1 MSKRDYYEVLGL
13 TKGAS
18 QDEIKKAYRKLA
30 KELHPD
36 IGGDEDKFKEVSEA
50 YEVLSDDDKKAKYD
64 RFGHNSDNRG
74 NRDDMF
80 RGFHDMFGHHFNQGH
95 KQVRVGETLSLTVQL
110 TLEEI
115 FSGVNKT
122 YNYNR
127 NVSCTDCE
135 GHGGTDPYDCPS
147 CNGSGMVTTLTR
159 TPMGVYQTTQPC
171 PSCDATGTK
180 HRTPCNTCN
189 GSGLNN
195 VRETVDVTVPAGIQN
210 GMTFVMEGKGQ
221 GIKSGHNGDLHI
233 KIIELP
239 HKVFTRIGADLKMN
253 LKLNYPQLVLGDK
266 VEIDTI
272 EGSKIRM
279 SVPEYSD
286 VGTNLRVPF
295 KGISVYGK
303 EGRGDLIVTLGIEI
317 PKNLDDDAKEAVINL
332 KEKLARE
339 G

>member
-13 TKGAS
+13 AKGVS

-36 IGGDEDKFKEVSEA
+36 KGGDEDKFKEVSEA

-74 NRDDMF
+74 NPDDMF
-80 RGFHDMFGHHFNQGH
+80 RGFHDIFGRHFNQGH
-95 KQVRVGETLSLTVQL
+95 KQVRVGETLRLTVKL

-122 YNYNR
+122 YTYNR

-135 GHGGTDPYDCPS
+135 GHGGSDPYDCPS
-147 CNGSGMVTTLTR
+147 CNGSGVVTSLTR
-159 TPMGVYQTTQPC
+159 TPMGVFQTTQPC

-180 HRTPCNTCN
+180 YRTPCNTCN

-195 VRETVDVTVPAGIQN
+195 VKETVDVTVPAGIQN

-239 HKVFTRIGADLKMN
+239 HKLFTRIGADLKMN
-253 LKLNYPQLVLGDK
+253 LKLSYPQLVLGDK

-272 EGSKIRM
+272 EGNKIRM

-295 KGISVYGK
+295 KGVSVYGK

-317 PKNLDDDAKEAVINL
+317 PKKLNDDAKEAVINL

-339 G
+339 E

>member
-36 IGGDEDKFKEVSEA
+36 KGGDEDKFKEVSEA
-50 YEVLSDDDKKAKYD
+50 YEVLSNDDKKEKYD

-74 NRDDMF
+74 NPDDMF
-80 RGFHDMFGHHFNQGH
+80 RGFHDIFGRHFNQGH
-95 KQVRVGETLSLTVQL
+95 KQVRVGETLSLTVKL

-147 CNGSGMVTTLTR
+147 CNGSGMVTNLTR

-180 HRTPCNTCN
+180 HRTLCNTCN

-195 VRETVDVTVPAGIQN
+195 VRETVDITVPAGIQN

-221 GIKSGHNGDLHI
+221 GIKSGNNGDLHI

-239 HKVFTRIGADLKMN
+239 HKVFTRVGADLKMN
-253 LKLNYPQLVLGDK
+253 IKLSYPQLVLGDK

-272 EGSKIRM
+272 EGNKIRM
-279 SVPEYSD
+279 NVPEYSD

-295 KGISVYGK
+295 KGVTIYGK

-317 PKNLDDDAKEAVINL
+317 PKTLDDDAKEAVINL
-332 KEKLARE
+332 KEKLAKE
-339 G
+339 E

>member
-1 MSKRDYYEVLGL
+1 MSKKDYYEVLGL
-13 TKGAS
+13 TKGVS

-36 IGGDEDKFKEVSEA
+36 KGGDEDKFKEVSEA
-50 YEVLSDDDKKAKYD
+50 YEVLSNDDKKAKYD

-74 NRDDMF
+74 NPDDMF
-80 RGFHDMFGHHFNQGH
+80 RGFHDVFGRHFNQGH
-95 KQVRVGETLSLTVQL
+95 KQVRVGETLSLTVKL

-115 FSGVNKT
+115 FSGVNKN

-147 CNGSGMVTTLTR
+147 CNGSGMVTSLTR
-159 TPMGVYQTTQPC
+159 TPMGVFQTTQPC
-171 PSCDATGTK
+171 PACDATGTK
-180 HRTPCNTCN
+180 HRTPCNTCS
-189 GSGLNN
+189 GSGLTNIK
-195 VRETVDVTVPAGIQN
+195 ETVELTVPAGIQN
-210 GMTFVMEGKGQ
+210 GMTFVMQGKGQ
-221 GIKSGHNGDLHI
+221 GIKSGDNGDLHI

-239 HKVFTRIGADLKMN
+239 HKVFTRAGADLKMN

-272 EGSKIRM
+272 EGNKIRM

-295 KGISVYGK
+295 KGVTVYGK
-303 EGRGDLIVTLGIEI
+303 DGRGDLIVTLSIEI
-317 PKNLDDDAKEAVINL
+317 PKKLGDDAKEAVINL
-332 KEKLARE
+332 KEKLAKE
-339 G
+339 E

>member
-13 TKGAS
+13 AKGAS

-36 IGGDEDKFKEVSEA
+36 RGGDEDKFKEVSEA
-50 YEVLSDDDKKAKYD
+50 YEVLSDEDKKSKYD

-74 NRDDMF
+74 NPDDMF
-80 RGFHDMFGHHFNQGH
+80 RGFHDIFGRHFSQGH
-95 KQVRVGETLSLTVQL
+95 RQVRVGETLSLTVKL

-122 YNYNR
+122 YSYNR
-127 NVSCTDCE
+127 NVSCTDCD
-135 GHGGTDPYDCPS
+135 GHGGTDPYDCPA
-147 CNGSGMVTTLTR
+147 CNGTGMVTNLTR
-159 TPMGVYQTTQPC
+159 TPMGVFQSSQPC

-180 HRTPCNTCN
+180 HKTPCNTCN

-195 VRETVDVTVPAGIQN
+195 VKETIDVTVPAGIQN

-221 GIKSGHNGDLHI
+221 GIKSGENGDLHI

-239 HKVFTRIGADLKMN
+239 HKVFTRVGADLKMN
-253 LKLNYPQLVLGDK
+253 LKLTYPQLVLGDK
-266 VEIDTI
+266 VEIETI

-286 VGTNLRVPF
+286 VGSNLRVPF
-295 KGISVYGK
+295 KGINVYGK

-317 PKNLDDDAKEAVINL
+317 PKKLDDDAKEAVINL

-339 G
+339 Q

>member
-1 MSKRDYYEVLGL
+1 MSKRDYYSVLGL
-13 TKGAS
+13 AKGAS

-36 IGGDEDKFKEVSEA
+36 KGGDENKFKEVSEA
-50 YEVLSDDDKKAKYD
+50 YEVLSDEDKKSNYD
-64 RFGHNSDNRG
+64 RFGHNQPRG
-74 NRDDMF
+74 GGGNPF
-80 RGFHDMFGHHFNQGH
+80 GFNMEDIFGSHFNQGY
-95 KQVRVGETLSLTVQL
+95 KQVRVGESLSITVKL

-147 CNGSGMVTTLTR
+147 CNGSGMITNLTR
-159 TPMGVYQTTQPC
+159 TPMGVFQSSQPC
-171 PSCDATGTK
+171 PNCDAIGTK
-180 HRTPCNTCN
+180 HRTPCNTCS
-189 GSGLNN
+189 GSGLTNIK
-195 VRETVDVTVPAGIQN
+195 ETVEVTVPAGIQN

-221 GIKSGHNGDLHI
+221 GIKSGNNGDLHI

-253 LKLNYPQLVLGDK
+253 LKLSYPQLVLGDK

-272 EGSKIRM
+272 EGNKIRM

-295 KGISVYGK
+295 KGVSVYGK
-303 EGRGDLIVTLGIEI
+303 DGRGDLIVTLGIEI
-317 PKNLDDDAKEAVINL
+317 PKALDDEAKEAVINL
-332 KEKLARE
+332 KEKLAKE
-339 G
+339 K

>member
-1 MSKRDYYEVLGL
+1 MSKRDYYAVLGL

-36 IGGDEDKFKEVSEA
+36 KGGDEDKFKEVSEA
-50 YEVLSDDDKKAKYD
+50 YEVLSDEDKKSNYD
-64 RFGHNSDNRG
+64 RFGHNQPRG
-74 NRDDMF
+74 GGGNPF
-80 RGFHDMFGHHFNQGH
+80 GFNAEDIFGRHFNQGY
-95 KQVRVGETLSLTVQL
+95 KQVRVGETLSLTVKL

-122 YNYNR
+122 YSYNR

-135 GHGGTDPYDCPS
+135 GHGGTDPYDCPA
-147 CNGSGMVTTLTR
+147 CDGSGMITNLTR
-159 TPMGVYQTTQPC
+159 TPMGVFQTSQPC
-171 PSCDATGTK
+171 PTCDATGTK
-180 HRTPCNTCN
+180 HRTPCNTCS
-189 GSGLNN
+189 GSGLTNIK
-195 VRETVDVTVPAGIQN
+195 ETVEVTVPAGIQN

-221 GIKSGHNGDLHI
+221 GIKSGNNGDLHI

-253 LKLNYPQLVLGDK
+253 LKLSYPQLVLGDK

-272 EGSKIRM
+272 EGNKIRM

-303 EGRGDLIVTLGIEI
+303 DGRGDLIVTLGIEI
-317 PKNLDDDAKEAVINL
+317 PKALDDEAKEAVINL
-332 KEKLARE
+332 KEKLAKE
-339 G
+339 E

>member
-36 IGGDEDKFKEVSEA
+36 KGGDEDKFKEVSEA

-74 NRDDMF
+74 NPDDMF
-80 RGFHDMFGHHFNQGH
+80 RGFHDIFGRHFNQGH
-95 KQVRVGETLSLTVQL
+95 KQVRVGETLSLTVKL

-122 YNYNR
+122 YSYNR

-147 CNGSGMVTTLTR
+147 CNGSGMVTSLTR
-159 TPMGVYQTTQPC
+159 TPMGVFQTTQPC

-195 VRETVDVTVPAGIQN
+195 VKETVEVTVPAGIQN

-221 GIKSGHNGDLHI
+221 GIKSGQSGDLHI

-239 HKVFTRIGADLKMN
+239 HKLFTRVGSDLKMN
-253 LKLNYPQLVLGDK
+253 LKLSYPQLVLGDK

-272 EGSKIRM
+272 EGNKIRM

-295 KGISVYGK
+295 KGVSVYGK
-303 EGRGDLIVTLGIEI
+303 EGRGDLIVTLGVEI
-317 PKNLDDDAKEAVINL
+317 PKKLDDDAKEAVINL

-339 G
+339 E

>member
-50 YEVLSDDDKKAKYD
+50 YEILSDEDKKSKYD
-64 RFGHNSDNRG
+64 RFGHSSDNRG
-74 NRDDMF
+74 NPDDMF
-80 RGFHDMFGHHFNQGH
+80 RGFHDIFGNHFNQG
-95 KQVRVGETLSLTVQL
+95 QRVRVGETLRLTVNL

-115 FSGVNKT
+115 FNGTTKT
-122 YNYNR
+122 YTYNR
-127 NVSCTDCE
+127 NVGCTDCE

-147 CNGSGMVTTLTR
+147 CNGSGMVTNLTR
-159 TPMGVYQTTQPC
+159 TPMGVFQTSQPC
-171 PSCDATGTK
+171 PSCDAIGTK
-180 HRTPCNTCN
+180 HKNPCNTCN

-195 VRETVDVTVPAGIQN
+195 TRETIEIAVPAGIQN

-221 GIKSGHNGDLHI
+221 GIKSGNNGDLHI
-233 KIIELP
+233 KVIELP

-253 LKLNYPQLVLGDK
+253 LKLSYPQLVLGDK
-266 VEIDTI
+266 VEIETI
-272 EGSKIRM
+272 EGTKIRM
-279 SVPEYSD
+279 SIPEYSD
-286 VGTNLRVPF
+286 VGSNLRVPF
-295 KGISVYGK
+295 KGVNVYGK

-317 PKNLDDDAKEAVINL
+317 PKKLDDDTKEAVINL

-339 G
+339 E

>member
-13 TKGAS
+13 AKGAS

-36 IGGDEDKFKEVSEA
+36 KGGDEDKFKEVSEA

-74 NRDDMF
+74 NPDDMF
-80 RGFHDMFGHHFNQGH
+80 RGFHDIFGRHFNQGH
-95 KQVRVGETLSLTVQL
+95 KQVRVGETLSLTVKL

-147 CNGSGMVTTLTR
+147 CNGSGMVTSLTR
-159 TPMGVYQTTQPC
+159 TPMGVFQTTQPC

-195 VRETVDVTVPAGIQN
+195 VKETVEVTVPAGIQN

-239 HKVFTRIGADLKMN
+239 HKLFTRIGADLKMN
-253 LKLNYPQLVLGDK
+253 LKLSYPQLVLGDK

-272 EGSKIRM
+272 DGNKIRM

-295 KGISVYGK
+295 KGIRVYGK

-317 PKNLDDDAKEAVINL
+317 PKKLDDDAKEAVINL

-339 G
+339 E